1 MEKTIKL
8 TKETFSPDNF
18 TFVDLGLPSGRQWA
32 SENAPGHYDFDEACE
47 VFGELLPKGSA
58 MTELIEECQ
67 VEWNPTKKGL
77 DITGPN
83 GNSIFLPAAGYAS
96 TRNSEPWYV
105 GSEGDYWTRM
115 TYVPK
120 SESYAPYSQAYARRL
135 GFYSG
140 SVYPLGNRN
149 RSYGFSVRP
158 CREF

>member
-32 SENAPGHYDFDEACE
+32 SENAPGHYDFDEACK

-58 MTELIEECQ
+58 MAELIEECQ

-83 GNSIFLPAAGYAS
+83 GNSIFLPAAGFAS
-96 TRNSEPWYV
+96 TRNSEPRYV
-105 GSEGDYWTRM
+105 GSEGYYWTRM
-115 TYVPK
+115 TYAPK
-120 SESYAPYSQAYARRL
+120 SETYAPISQAYARL
-135 GFYSG
+135 LYFYSG
-140 SVYPLGNRN
+140 NVLPLYGYN

>member
-18 TFVDLGLPSGRQWA
+18 TFVDLGLPSGRQWV
-32 SENAPGHYDFDEACE
+32 SENAPGHYDFDEASE

-58 MTELIEECQ
+58 MAELIEECQ

-96 TRNSEPWYV
+96 TRNSEPRFV

-115 TYVPK
+115 VYVPK
-120 SESYAPYSQAYARRL
+120 SESYAPGSQTYARNL
-135 GFYSG
+135 YFNSG
-140 SVYPLGNRN
+140 YVSPLNN
-149 RSYGFSVRP
+149 YYRSGGFSVRP